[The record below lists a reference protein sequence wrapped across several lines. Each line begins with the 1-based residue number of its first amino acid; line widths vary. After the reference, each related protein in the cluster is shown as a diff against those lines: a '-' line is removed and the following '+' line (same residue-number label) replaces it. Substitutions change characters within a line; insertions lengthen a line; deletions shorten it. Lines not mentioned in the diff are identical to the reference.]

1 MDTSQEPNSLSD
13 HDITLIAPEYDLKK
27 TMSEDI
33 SRVRLKNSCIVE
45 P

>member
-13 HDITLIAPEYDLKK
+13 HDITLIAGENDLKK
-27 TMSEDI
+27 NMSEDL
-33 SRVRLKNSCIVE
+33 SRFKLKNSCIVE